1 MVAIKPIKWMDDP
14 RHCDSSQTDTHTH
27 THTHKNKLL
36 LLVTPLLDKA
46 QCTFRANI
54 KPEMRE
60 QEVIYNI
67 LWWGGEE
74 MNRRPIVYRYGDG
87 K

>member
-1 MVAIKPIKWMDDP
+1 M
-14 RHCDSSQTDTHTH
+14 
-27 THTHKNKLL
+27 